1 MKQKRRNKLIHLEFL
16 KNTPAIIHTHY
27 QTNQAMKKVFVT
39 FGLIFL
45 LVPIFNTINAQFAIG
60 ASYEVRSEN
69 PKNGFGFRMEKGF
82 LQGVPL
88 LDLGLR
94 AHFSYFNDTNE
105 ISQDGVSASTEIDV
119 YDYGL
124 ALLGGVK
131 LGLIKP
137 YVGLGVGNQQFK
149 FDPEKVFGD
158 ESSFYWNGF
167 GGAEITL
174 LPLFNPFI
182 EYRIARL
189 TSADDIDIDNIS
201 RLAIGFN
208 LRF

>member
-1 MKQKRRNKLIHLEFL
+1 
-16 KNTPAIIHTHY
+16 
-27 QTNQAMKKVFVT
+27 MKKLFVT
-39 FGLIFL
+39 LSLIFL
-45 LVPIFNTINAQFAIG
+45 LIPLYNTANAQFAIG
-60 ASYEVRSEN
+60 ASYEVRSED
-69 PKNGFGFRMEKGF
+69 PKNGFGLRLEKGF
-82 LQGVPL
+82 LNSVPL
-88 LDLGLR
+88 LDLGIR

-105 ISQDGVSASTEIDV
+105 LSLENREISTEIDV

-124 ALLGGVK
+124 AALGGVK
-131 LGLIKP
+131 LGVVKP
-137 YVGLGVGNQQFK
+137 YIGLGIGNQQFK
-149 FDPEKVFGD
+149 FDPEEVFGD
-158 ESSFYWNGF
+158 ESSFYFNGF

-182 EYRIARL
+182 EYRIAHL

>member
-1 MKQKRRNKLIHLEFL
+1 
-16 KNTPAIIHTHY
+16 
-27 QTNQAMKKVFVT
+27 MKKIILIIGFV
-39 FGLIFL
+39 FL
-45 LVPIFNTINAQFAIG
+45 LTPIYNTSNAQFAIG
-60 ASYEVRSEN
+60 ASYEVRSED
-69 PKNGFGFRMEKGF
+69 PKNGFGFRLERSF
-82 LQGVPL
+82 LDGVPL
-88 LDLGLR
+88 LDLGVR
-94 AHFSYFNDTNE
+94 AHFSYFNETNE
-105 ISQDGVSASTEIDV
+105 ISGNGISASTEIDV

-124 ALLGGVK
+124 AALAGFK
-131 LGLIKP
+131 LGLVKP

-149 FDPEKVFGD
+149 FDPEEVFGD

-167 GGAEITL
+167 GGAEITI

-201 RLAIGFN
+201 RLAIGVN

>member
-60 ASYEVRSEN
+60 ASYEVRSED

-149 FDPEKVFGD
+149 FDPEEVFGD

>member
-1 MKQKRRNKLIHLEFL
+1 
-16 KNTPAIIHTHY
+16 
-27 QTNQAMKKVFVT
+27 MKKLFAT
-39 FGLIFL
+39 LGLLFL
-45 LVPIFNTINAQFAIG
+45 IVPFYNTANAQFAVG
-60 ASYEVRSEN
+60 ASYEVRSED
-69 PKNGFGFRMEKGF
+69 PKNGFGFRLEKSF
-82 LQGVPL
+82 LDGVPL
-88 LDLGLR
+88 VDLGLR

-105 ISQDGVSASTEIDV
+105 ISRNGVSASTEIDV

-124 ALLGGVK
+124 AALAGVK
-131 LGLIKP
+131 IGLVKP
-137 YVGLGVGNQQFK
+137 YIGLGIGNQQFK
-149 FDPEKVFGD
+149 FEPEEVLGD
-158 ESSFYWNGF
+158 ESSFYFNGF

-189 TSADDIDIDNIS
+189 TSAEDIDIDNIS